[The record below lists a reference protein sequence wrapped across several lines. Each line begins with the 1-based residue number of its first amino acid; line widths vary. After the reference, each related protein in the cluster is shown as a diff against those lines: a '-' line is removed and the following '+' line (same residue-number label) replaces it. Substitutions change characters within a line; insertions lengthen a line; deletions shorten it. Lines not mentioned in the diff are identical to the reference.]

1 MPPIRV
7 LQIMPAMDAGGME
20 TFVMNVYRAVDRS
33 QVQFDFLY
41 HYDKPCFYDAEIE
54 ALGGHIT
61 KLTVRQDNNIPKY
74 LHDLRAFFT
83 AHPEYKVI
91 HGHYSGFGMFYNAV
105 ARRCGV
111 PVRAGHSHNTA
122 YEHNL
127 VGQLDRLMSSR
138 FDHDLTHR
146 FACSQRAGEM
156 LYGKHPFTVL
166 PNGIMTDVFALHDPA
181 ARAFLR
187 AELGVQEGEI
197 LFGHVG
203 RFCEQKNHAGLLRIF
218 AGVSRRMPNARLV
231 LIGTGELVDST
242 RALAQ
247 ELNLSDR
254 VIFAGVR
261 KDMAALYHAMDVFL
275 LPSLFEG
282 LPVVLVEAQAAGLPC
297 FVADTVDPGAAF
309 AGNIHYLPLQN
320 EAAWAD
326 SIAAADLTR
335 DPNAQAKAIAAGFDV
350 HTSAGILQKFY
361 LEQTQN
367 IQRRCSHE

>member
-1 MPPIRV
+1 M
-7 LQIMPAMDAGGME
+7 
-20 TFVMNVYRAVDRS
+20 
-33 QVQFDFLY
+33 
-41 HYDKPCFYDAEIE
+41 
-54 ALGGHIT
+54 
-61 KLTVRQDNNIPKY
+61 
-74 LHDLRAFFT
+74 
-83 AHPEYKVI
+83 
-91 HGHYSGFGMFYNAV
+91 

-361 LEQTQN
+361 LEQTQKYTKEV
-367 IQRRCSHE
+367 QP

>member
-1 MPPIRV
+1 MM
-7 LQIMPAMDAGGME
+7 L
-20 TFVMNVYRAVDRS
+20 
-33 QVQFDFLY
+33 
-41 HYDKPCFYDAEIE
+41 KIE

-181 ARAFLR
+181 ARAALR

-197 LFGHVG
+197 LFGPCG
-203 RFCEQKNHAGLLRIF
+203 PFFREQKKAMPGCCAFL

-247 ELNLSDR
+247 
-254 VIFAGVR
+254 
-261 KDMAALYHAMDVFL
+261 
-275 LPSLFEG
+275 
-282 LPVVLVEAQAAGLPC
+282 
-297 FVADTVDPGAAF
+297 GA
-309 AGNIHYLPLQN
+309 
-320 EAAWAD
+320 
-326 SIAAADLTR
+326 
-335 DPNAQAKAIAAGFDV
+335 
-350 HTSAGILQKFY
+350 
-361 LEQTQN
+361 
-367 IQRRCSHE
+367 

>member
-1 MPPIRV
+1 MNYNTKDLLVSCIESIRKYCLRTPYEIIVVDNASTDDSVNELLKVDPNVV
-7 LQIMPAMDAGGME
+7 LISNLENKGFGTANNQGVRIAMYDYIFLLNSDTILESDVIANLELFMNDHIDCAGV
-20 TFVMNVYRAVDRS
+20 TPRILFPDRTEQNTYGNFPTS
-33 QVQFDFLY
+33 
-41 HYDKPCFYDAEIE
+41 
-54 ALGGHIT
+54 T
-61 KLTVRQDNNIPKY
+61 
-74 LHDLRAFFT
+74 FFT
-83 AHPEYKVI
+83 LN
-91 HGHYSGFGMFYNAV
+91 S
-105 ARRCGV
+105 
-111 PVRAGHSHNTA
+111 
-122 YEHNL
+122 
-127 VGQLDRLMSSR
+127 
-138 FDHDLTHR
+138 
-146 FACSQRAGEM
+146 
-156 LYGKHPFTVL
+156 
-166 PNGIMTDVFALHDPA
+166 ALHDPA
-181 ARAFLR
+181 ARTALR

-361 LEQTQN
+361 LEQTQKYTKEV
-367 IQRRCSHE
+367 QP

>member
-1 MPPIRV
+1 M
-7 LQIMPAMDAGGME
+7 
-20 TFVMNVYRAVDRS
+20 
-33 QVQFDFLY
+33 
-41 HYDKPCFYDAEIE
+41 
-54 ALGGHIT
+54 
-61 KLTVRQDNNIPKY
+61 
-74 LHDLRAFFT
+74 
-83 AHPEYKVI
+83 
-91 HGHYSGFGMFYNAV
+91 
-105 ARRCGV
+105 
-111 PVRAGHSHNTA
+111 
-122 YEHNL
+122 
-127 VGQLDRLMSSR
+127 
-138 FDHDLTHR
+138 
-146 FACSQRAGEM
+146 
-156 LYGKHPFTVL
+156 
-166 PNGIMTDVFALHDPA
+166 
-181 ARAFLR
+181 
-187 AELGVQEGEI
+187 
-197 LFGHVG
+197 G
-203 RFCEQKNHAGLLRIF
+203 RFCEQKNHAGRLRIF

-361 LEQTQN
+361 LEQTQKYTKEV
-367 IQRRCSHE
+367 QP

>member
-146 FACSQRAGEM
+146 FACSQRAGETCSQR
-156 LYGKHPFTVL
+156 P
-166 PNGIMTDVFALHDPA
+166 
-181 ARAFLR
+181 
-187 AELGVQEGEI
+187 LG
-197 LFGHVG
+197 
-203 RFCEQKNHAGLLRIF
+203 
-218 AGVSRRMPNARLV
+218 
-231 LIGTGELVDST
+231 
-242 RALAQ
+242 
-247 ELNLSDR
+247 
-254 VIFAGVR
+254 
-261 KDMAALYHAMDVFL
+261 
-275 LPSLFEG
+275 
-282 LPVVLVEAQAAGLPC
+282 
-297 FVADTVDPGAAF
+297 
-309 AGNIHYLPLQN
+309 
-320 EAAWAD
+320 
-326 SIAAADLTR
+326 
-335 DPNAQAKAIAAGFDV
+335 
-350 HTSAGILQKFY
+350 
-361 LEQTQN
+361 
-367 IQRRCSHE
+367 

>member
-41 HYDKPCFYDAEIE
+41 HYDKQCFYDAEIE

-181 ARAFLR
+181 ARAALR

-247 ELNLSDR
+247 ALNLGPR
-254 VIFAGVR
+254 RGVCR
-261 KDMAALYHAMDVFL
+261 QHPLPALA
-275 LPSLFEG
+275 E
-282 LPVVLVEAQAAGLPC
+282 
-297 FVADTVDPGAAF
+297 
-309 AGNIHYLPLQN
+309 
-320 EAAWAD
+320 
-326 SIAAADLTR
+326 
-335 DPNAQAKAIAAGFDV
+335 
-350 HTSAGILQKFY
+350 
-361 LEQTQN
+361 
-367 IQRRCSHE
+367 